1 MLTAGASDHSPMR
14 LAKAWS
20 VNLFSRRSFMALI
33 LSLCV
38 EIRRDFGQSFS
49 PRVRT
54 LICGAK
60 SRPCIHLL
68 HGGWKC

>member
-1 MLTAGASDHSPMR
+1 MLAAGASDHSPMR

-20 VNLFSRRSFMALI
+20 VNLFSRSSFMALI
-33 LSLCV
+33 LSLYV
-38 EIRRDFGQSFS
+38 EIRRMMDRLLPARPHSD
-49 PRVRT
+49 
-54 LICGAK
+54 CGAK